1 MSHRFRAA
9 GIFVLL
15 GGALLLAG
23 GFACAFIY
31 LLLPFTYRGPDL
43 LATNL
48 TVASLAAIGLVFGIT
63 LTYHAR
69 NFLRARASG
78 VFHPPSPWRLT
89 AVFVVT
95 VIVGQLLLSSAPSSR
110 LTSWVFPLLHIAA
123 AMTPALAILALV
135 GKRLQAAS
143 WRTISLELSHGALLA
158 PAMALM
164 AELVAILGVI
174 LIVSMVVALTPG
186 GLETLLDL
194 SSNLQNP
201 SWLEDPENLA
211 GLILSPASLA
221 VIVAVF
227 VFFAPLIEE
236 FVKGLGVLLLG
247 RRLRTE
253 AEALLWGVACG
264 AGFAL
269 AETLFNG
276 SIALEGWGV
285 VMLMR
290 WGASLM
296 HCAASGMMGLGWYQA
311 LSNRRPWRLLAAYAT
326 STGVHALW
334 NALAVAVALPSLL
347 VVSRPDDISIRAVAG
362 VTIAGAAGI
371 LLLLTISMVILM
383 ARLIGRAHEE
393 SLREPLTQNE
403 PSSGG
408 SAA

>member
-1 MSHRFRAA
+1 MPQRLRAA
-9 GIFVLL
+9 GILVLL
-15 GGALLLAG
+15 GGAFLLSG
-23 GFACAFIY
+23 GFACVLIY
-31 LLLPFTYRGPDL
+31 LLLPLTYRGPDL
-43 LATNL
+43 LASNL

-69 NFLRARASG
+69 NFLRARTSG
-78 VFHPPSPWRLT
+78 VFRPPSPWRLV

-95 VIVGQLLLSSAPSSR
+95 AIVGQLILYAAPSSP

-123 AMTPALAILALV
+123 ATTPALAILALV

-143 WRTISLELSHGALLA
+143 WRTVSLELSHGALLA

-174 LIVSMVVALTPG
+174 LAVSMVVTLAPG
-186 GLETLLDL
+186 GLEALLDL
-194 SSNLQNP
+194 YSNLQDP
-201 SWLEDPENLA
+201 YWLEVPENLA
-211 GLILSPASLA
+211 GLILSPAGLT
-221 VIVAVF
+221 ITIAVF

-247 RRLRTE
+247 RRPRAQ
-253 AEALLWGVACG
+253 AEALLWGIACG

-269 AETLFNG
+269 GESLFNG
-276 SIALEGWGV
+276 SLALEGWGL

-296 HCAASGMMGLGWYQA
+296 HCAASGMMGLGWYQT
-311 LSNRRPWRLLAAYAT
+311 LSNKRPWHLLVAYAA

-347 VVSRPDDISIRAVAG
+347 VLSRPDDVSIRAVTG
-362 VTIAGAAGI
+362 LTIAGAIGL
-371 LLLLTISMVILM
+371 LLLLTISMIILL
-383 ARLIGRAHEE
+383 ARLISRAHDE
-393 SLREPLTQNE
+393 SLRETPVESGL
-403 PSSGG
+403 SSNDG
-408 SAA
+408 AA